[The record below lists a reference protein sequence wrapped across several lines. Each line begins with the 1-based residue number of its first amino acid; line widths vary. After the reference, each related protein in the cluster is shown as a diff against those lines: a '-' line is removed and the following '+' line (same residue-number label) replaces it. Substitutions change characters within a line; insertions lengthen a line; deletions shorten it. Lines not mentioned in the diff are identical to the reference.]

1 MLVAG
6 ESMTVFVNVDL
17 GNPIIDIQ
25 NGKTAAFSKLK
36 TSSTVGRD
44 SIARALTWHRRF
56 RFSRPD
62 VEVLEYR

>member
-36 TSSTVGRD
+36 TSSAVGRD
-44 SIARALTWHRRF
+44 SIARALTPTF

-62 VEVLEYR
+62 TLELLFEYR